1 MNIRFL
7 ETFVWLA
14 RFRNFRL
21 TAEKLNT
28 TQAAVSSRIISLEE
42 SFGVRLFDRTTR
54 EVTLTQNGQKALSYA
69 ERIVKLGGDMKRD
82 ISNGNVI
89 ASVIRIGVI
98 ECIVH
103 SWFPTL
109 VAHVHQQFPN
119 VAIEIN
125 CETTQNLIERLK
137 AGKVDLVLQTDAI
150 VEDGIENLP
159 LCEFIMRWVAS
170 PRLNLGRQ
178 TLELSEL
185 AGFPL
190 ISFSR
195 NSGPHKILERIF
207 PASADMP
214 LSINCMT
221 SVATMIRLACDGFG
235 VTVVPPA
242 IIQRELNENAL
253 EILRVSSHFPNLS
266 TLASFRTSAYNDIAG
281 HVARLAQT
289 TASEFA
295 LHASSNIALPQ
306 GTASDPVA
314 WRAD

>member
-28 TQAAVSSRIISLEE
+28 TQAAVSSRIISLED

-54 EVTLTQNGQKALSYA
+54 EVTLTPSGQKALAYA
-69 ERIVKLGGDMKRD
+69 ERIVKLGGDMKRE
-82 ISNGNVI
+82 IAGGNVV
-89 ASVIRIGVI
+89 AGVIRIGVI
-98 ECIVH
+98 ECVVH

-119 VAIEIN
+119 VEIEIN
-125 CETTQNLIERLK
+125 CETTQNLVERFK
-137 AGKVDLVLQTDAI
+137 DGKVDLVLQTDAI
-150 VEDGIENLP
+150 LEDGIENLP

-170 PRLNLGRQ
+170 PRLNLGRP

-185 AGFPL
+185 AEFPL

-195 NSGPHKILERIF
+195 NSGPHKILERMF
-207 PASADMP
+207 SAAADMP

-221 SVATMIRLACDGFG
+221 SVAAMIRLACDGFG

-242 IIQRELNENAL
+242 IIQRELHENSL
-253 EILRVSSHFPNLS
+253 EILRVNSHFPNLS

-295 LHASSNIALPQ
+295 LLASSNVALPQ
-306 GTASDPVA
+306 GITTAPLA